1 MNLFE
6 ELPPEILT
14 KILYYLTPKDLLN
27 TSKISNNLL
36 EISQRVLK
44 EKLLIL
50 KLNKSTNVE
59 EIKELLEYNCIEKLR
74 LENDVGVHWEDQ
86 FLTFV
91 QEIKE
96 KILHFLYTNDQL
108 KSLYGL

>member
-1 MNLFE
+1 MKYYNFSEIKNIKVIMNSFE

-27 TSKISNNLL
+27 TSKISNNLF

-50 KLNKSTNVE
+50 KLNNSTNVLVSWFYLSFDFRAS
-59 EIKELLEYNCIEKLR
+59 LLWMFSSLF
-74 LENDVGVHWEDQ
+74 
-86 FLTFV
+86 FLLN
-91 QEIKE
+91 QNI
-96 KILHFLYTNDQL
+96 
-108 KSLYGL
+108 